1 MYCFL
6 TIFAL
11 ISLKEA
17 DNLRLGDGS
26 SGILA
31 NTKYGTISGKVFST
45 PSAKEFYAFLDI
57 PYASPPIGKLRF
69 QKPLPPEPWKEV
81 LNATENT
88 KICWQLRLRSEKVEN
103 DPRENEDCLYLNVYV
118 PKDPSENEPLAVMV
132 YIHGGMFSFNDGTFK
147 SYKPYNFVERDI
159 IMVSFNFRQGPLGFL
174 TTNDSVI
181 PGNVGLWDQNIA
193 LKWVQQNIE
202 AFGGDPKKVT
212 LMGHSSGAVSVT
224 FHMLSKQS
232 AVSSWTKENTLTVD
246 KNPELVYDRMT
257 GIKEENKAAFWQEL
271 KAVYTKE
278 PFHKNFT
285 GLIKMKGDLRFSNPV
300 IRFADLASRYVDVYF
315 YQFSYFGEM
324 NANRDVLDEEGLG
337 KAAHCAELPYLM
349 YYEMD
354 GDTKTYPKSD
364 IRMRHILSDLFANFI
379 KYQNPTPKRD
389 SRLQNIIWPK
399 LNSNTLLYLDI
410 DDNLTIKENPR
421 YYRQCRTIF
430 DKYYEHPLTQLN

>member
-232 AVSSWTKENTLTVD
+232 AGLFSGAIAESGAGIHQPKLQSFPKYFAYKLAHAIDPKMGEHNSS
-246 KNPELVYDRMT
+246 
-257 GIKEENKAAFWQEL
+257 
-271 KAVYTKE
+271 
-278 PFHKNFT
+278 
-285 GLIKMKGDLRFSNPV
+285 
-300 IRFADLASRYVDVYF
+300 
-315 YQFSYFGEM
+315 
-324 NANRDVLDEEGLG
+324 
-337 KAAHCAELPYLM
+337 AELLAFLLSVSPSIISNITKL
-349 YYEMD
+349 YYQV
-354 GDTKTYPKSD
+354 GPRK
-364 IRMRHILSDLFANFI
+364 IL
-379 KYQNPTPKRD
+379 
-389 SRLQNIIWPK
+389 
-399 LNSNTLLYLDI
+399 
-410 DDNLTIKENPR
+410 
-421 YYRQCRTIF
+421 
-430 DKYYEHPLTQLN
+430 

>member
-232 AVSSWTKENTLTVD
+232 AGLFSGAIAESGAGIHQPKLQSFPKYFAYKLAHAIDPKMGEHNSSAELLAFLLSVSPSIISNITKLYPDPKYDNRILAGVGTEIVWLPVLESSEDENAFLKAPLHDNLKDGNFNQVSVLAGITSEEDAFRVSSWTKENTLTVD

-285 GLIKMKGDLRFSNPV
+285 GLIKLIKWFSTHPQ
-300 IRFADLASRYVDVYF
+300 RA
-315 YQFSYFGEM
+315 
-324 NANRDVLDEEGLG
+324 
-337 KAAHCAELPYLM
+337 
-349 YYEMD
+349 
-354 GDTKTYPKSD
+354 
-364 IRMRHILSDLFANFI
+364 LFF
-379 KYQNPTPKRD
+379 Q
-389 SRLQNIIWPK
+389 
-399 LNSNTLLYLDI
+399 
-410 DDNLTIKENPR
+410 
-421 YYRQCRTIF
+421 
-430 DKYYEHPLTQLN
+430 